1 MNRCDSDVMAGDL
14 LARAQAGDAT
24 AFDSLVAPYR
34 RELHVHCYRILGSF
48 QDAEDAVQETL
59 FSAWQ
64 GLASFE
70 GRSALRTWL
79 YRVATNRSLDALR
92 AGTRRPV
99 VMTTVPRA
107 EPPEPTRS
115 SEVGWLQPYPDV
127 LLDDLPDDTPGPD
140 AMAATREAISLAF
153 ITALQLLPPR
163 QRAVL
168 ILRDVL
174 GYRASEVAYIL
185 DTTEE
190 SVTSALK
197 RARAALR
204 GNLVHRDQLKAAPA
218 AGSPT
223 ERRTVE
229 RFVEAFTAHDVPGIV
244 ALLSEDA
251 WIKMPPM
258 PFEYQGR
265 VSAARFFTAMT
276 PPPGRSMRVVHTR
289 ANGQPAFAAYVADTT
304 AGVWRSVGIIV
315 LTLTGDLIS
324 EVIRF
329 DAAVLSSF
337 GLPRILPGAASGQMT
352 PDQPGGP

>member
-1 MNRCDSDVMAGDL
+1 MAADL

-59 FSAWQ
+59 LSAWQ
-64 GLASFE
+64 GLAGFE
-70 GRSALRTWL
+70 GRAALRTWL

-99 VMTTVPRA
+99 VMTTVSGV
-107 EPPEPTRS
+107 EPPEPTRI

-140 AMAATREAISLAF
+140 AVVATREAISLAF

-185 DTTEE
+185 DTTED

-197 RARAALR
+197 RARATLR
-204 GNLVHRDQLKAAPA
+204 GDLEHRDQLEAAPA

-223 ERRTVE
+223 EQRTVE
-229 RFVEAFTAHDVPGIV
+229 RFVEAFVAHDVPGIV
-244 ALLSEDA
+244 ALLSEAA
-251 WIKMPPM
+251 WVKMPPM

-265 VSAARFFTAMT
+265 AAAARFFTAVS
-276 PPPGRSMRVVHTR
+276 PPSGRTLHVVHSR
-289 ANGQPAFAAYVADTT
+289 ANGQPAFAAYVADPT

-337 GLPRILPGAASGQMT
+337 GLPRILPGAASGHMT
-352 PDQPGGP
+352 SDQPDSPRGGFRSVD

>member
-1 MNRCDSDVMAGDL
+1 MNRCDSEVMAADL

-48 QDAEDAVQETL
+48 QDAEDAVQETPPRHGRDAVSRGARHYARGCTGWRPTVASTRL
-59 FSAWQ
+59 VRGSA
-64 GLASFE
+64 ASGDE
-70 GRSALRTWL
+70 TA
-79 YRVATNRSLDALR
+79 
-92 AGTRRPV
+92 AGV
-99 VMTTVPRA
+99 
-107 EPPEPTRS
+107 EPPEPTRI

-127 LLDDLPDDTPGPD
+127 LLDGLPDDTPGPD
-140 AMAATREAISLAF
+140 AVVATREAISLAF

-185 DTTEE
+185 ETTED

-197 RARAALR
+197 RARATLR
-204 GNLVHRDQLKAAPA
+204 GDLEHRDQLEAAPA

-229 RFVEAFTAHDVPGIV
+229 RFVEALAHDVPGIV
-244 ALLSEDA
+244 ALLSEAA
-251 WIKMPPM
+251 WVKMPPM

-265 VSAARFFTAMT
+265 AAAARSSPRSLRRADEPYTWCTAAPMVSRPS
-276 PPPGRSMRVVHTR
+276 PPTSQTR
-289 ANGQPAFAAYVADTT
+289 PRGC
-304 AGVWRSVGIIV
+304 
-315 LTLTGDLIS
+315 GD
-324 EVIRF
+324 RW
-329 DAAVLSSF
+329 ASSC
-337 GLPRILPGAASGQMT
+337 
-352 PDQPGGP
+352 